1 MPVIF
6 HWTLKTRKRLF
17 YPLEEKHFPWPILD
31 IKHHI
36 TQIEAPSV
44 FQPANTVIRIILKKK
59 DLSRKQTHCSCVL
72 LCLICLK
79 WEVICEKEYS
89 MGTCTITTV
98 SASSSLSH
106 ICSPMPKHFQTN
118 PKTSIKTQRAKEQP
132 QVGQKT
138 ELLSSVP
145 QPFDNVHLRTSG
157 THQLKSSQPSTLQHA
172 FTRLQSS
179 SRLNQS

>member
-17 YPLEEKHFPWPILD
+17 YPLEEKHFSWPILD

-79 WEVICEKEYS
+79 WEVICEKEYFT
-89 MGTCTITTV
+89 GICTITTV
-98 SASSSLSH
+98 PAFSSLAH
-106 ICSPMPKHFQTN
+106 ICSPCQNTSKQT
-118 PKTSIKTQRAKEQP
+118 Q
-132 QVGQKT
+132 
-138 ELLSSVP
+138 
-145 QPFDNVHLRTSG
+145 
-157 THQLKSSQPSTLQHA
+157 
-172 FTRLQSS
+172 RLQSKHNVWRNSHRWVKKQS
-179 SRLNQS
+179 SCHQCLSHLTTCTSGPLARTSSKAANPLHYSTPSPGCSPLPD